1 MKSFVIAILF
11 LFSLF
16 SSVAQDVKWETLKE
30 NGYEINY
37 PADWTLNKTGQMNT
51 SFILFSP
58 QANLEDKFQE
68 NINLIVQDI
77 SAYDLTLEQ
86 YTEAS
91 IEQIK
96 NFITDSKIISNENVE
111 GPPPFHKLKYS
122 GRQGEFELMFEQYF
136 WIIDGNAFILTF
148 TCQVADYEKY
158 VAVGHKILDSF
169 KIE

>member
-1 MKSFVIAILF
+1 MMGF
-11 LFSLF
+11 
-16 SSVAQDVKWETLKE
+16 AQEVKWETLKQ
-30 NGYEINY
+30 NGYVINY
-37 PADWTLNKTGQMNT
+37 PADWTLNQSGQMNT

-58 QANLEDKFQE
+58 QASLEDKFQE

-91 IEQIK
+91 TEQIK
-96 NFITDSKIISNENVE
+96 NFITDSKILSNENVA

-122 GRQGEFELMFEQYF
+122 GRQGEFELMFEQYY

-148 TCQVADYEKY
+148 TCQMSDYDTY
-158 VAVGHKILDSF
+158 VKVGHQILDSF